1 MRLATVHWGDGPRR
15 ALLIHGIQ
23 SNAAGWWRVGPALA
37 EKGFAVT
44 APDLRGHGTSP
55 NPADHTFDSHATDL
69 IELGSGWDLVLGHSL
84 GGALALVAI
93 RLDPGFATRLVLE
106 DPALAVFDP
115 DQALHQLS
123 QPFGVEVTPEW
134 VAHHNPTWHP
144 EDVRI
149 KVESLSE
156 TSQQVSEAIVRQNEY
171 WNVLAELAALTIPTL
186 VLGADPE
193 LGALV
198 PPALGEG
205 LPGLNENVRF
215 VSVPGA
221 SHSMHRDEFAAF
233 MGEIYRFLG

>member
-1 MRLATVHWGDGPRR
+1 MRLATVHWGDGTRR

-37 EKGFAVT
+37 EKGFAVI

-134 VAHHNPTWHP
+134 VATTT
-144 EDVRI
+144 R
-149 KVESLSE
+149 
-156 TSQQVSEAIVRQNEY
+156 
-171 WNVLAELAALTIPTL
+171 
-186 VLGADPE
+186 
-193 LGALV
+193 
-198 PPALGEG
+198 
-205 LPGLNENVRF
+205 PGTPRM
-215 VSVPGA
+215 SGSKS
-221 SHSMHRDEFAAF
+221 SH
-233 MGEIYRFLG
+233 